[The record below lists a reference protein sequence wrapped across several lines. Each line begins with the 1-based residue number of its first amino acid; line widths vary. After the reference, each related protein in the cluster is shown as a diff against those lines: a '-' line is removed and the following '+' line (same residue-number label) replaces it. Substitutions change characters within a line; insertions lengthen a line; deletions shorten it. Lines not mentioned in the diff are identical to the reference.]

1 MINYLISSVLFV
13 VSGIIILLF
22 INEVLSFFKIEVLK
36 KVKNFKF
43 IKKTDSLEKVD
54 DFILKNDNVS
64 AINVLKTTFH
74 FDISSFDL
82 ESKDAN
88 FIENIHIHHMS
99 ALSRVVTLFDNADLR
114 IDDLPIIEGLFV
126 YRLELLRA
134 YSETRQQQQLLR
146 KKIQSEEGNKSNLS
160 WAEEEFNKK
169 NEDLVDKLQTN
180 RRTLESKLE
189 SLYKIILSK
198 ASRNDEITYH

>member
-1 MINYLISSVLFV
+1 MVKIGWRHIN
-13 VSGIIILLF
+13 
-22 INEVLSFFKIEVLK
+22 
-36 KVKNFKF
+36 
-43 IKKTDSLEKVD
+43 
-54 DFILKNDNVS
+54 NVTIRKS
-64 AINVLKTTFH
+64 CLN
-74 FDISSFDL
+74 S
-82 ESKDAN
+82 
-88 FIENIHIHHMS
+88 
-99 ALSRVVTLFDNADLR
+99 

-198 ASRNDEITYH
+198 ASRSDEITDH